1 MSRRQ
6 AGISLAT
13 GLVLLIAAPVAW
25 AGLTPD
31 PAGETVTEMNA
42 AAARALSDPAAVP
55 DVPVSASASAVP
67 AAGEVVSPPAEG
79 PFSAAAPVADPS
91 KSGDGSATG
100 AAPEPVVPQPEVPE
114 PVVPEPVVPRPA
126 APVRLQLPQLGIDNP
141 VIPVGVTDTGD
152 LEIPK
157 DVKEVGWYRFGPA
170 PGASMGSAVL
180 TGHVD
185 DARQGAGPLSRLG
198 ELIEGDRVTVVDE
211 TGASRVFTVLAREE
225 WSKSAVPMDR
235 LFDRGG
241 SPRLVLITCGGA
253 FDSGTGH
260 YEDNVA
266 ITAVPVPTGADVSG
280 GLG

>member
-13 GLVLLIAAPVAW
+13 GLVLLIAAAVAW

-67 AAGEVVSPPAEG
+67 AAGEVVSPPADG
-79 PFSAAAPVADPS
+79 PLSAAAPVADPS